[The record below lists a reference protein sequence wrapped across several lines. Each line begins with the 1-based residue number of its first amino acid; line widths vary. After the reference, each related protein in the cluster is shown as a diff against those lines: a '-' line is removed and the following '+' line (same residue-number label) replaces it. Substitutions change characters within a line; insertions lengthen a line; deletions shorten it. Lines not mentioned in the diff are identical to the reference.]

1 MMNLKQ
7 ILSNFLL
14 LTIAIYT
21 TNIKAQKLDLGL
33 PESVGMSH
41 DRIQN
46 LTSVLEEYVEN
57 KKLAGAVALIARRG
71 KIVYF
76 ESVGQ
81 MDIEKQIPMS
91 RNAIF
96 RIASQTKAIV
106 SVGIMMLQEEGK
118 LLISDPVGD
127 YIPEFEQTKV
137 AVPKEDGGYI
147 VEKAKRPITIRDLL
161 THTAGIGYGDG
172 VASDI
177 WEKEGIQ
184 GWYFAHR
191 NEPVL
196 ETVKR
201 MGQLPFDAQPG
212 EKYVYGYN
220 TDILGALIEVVSG
233 QTLEVYLQKQILNP
247 LGMKDTHFYLPQNK
261 VKRLATVYSS
271 TPDGDIERAP
281 DEGTMISQ
289 GAYVKGPRVSF
300 SGGAGYLST
309 AMDYA
314 VFLQMMLNKG
324 VYNGKRILSRKS
336 VELMTTDHLKES
348 QYPSFFSLRKKA
360 GTGFGL
366 GFSVVNDLGLRGVL
380 GTVGEYE
387 WGGAYSSIY
396 WVDPK
401 EELVVVYFSQLIP
414 ALNIN
419 DHDKLRAQVYQS
431 IID

>member
-1 MMNLKQ
+1 MYIKQ

-21 TNIKAQKLDLGL
+21 TNLKAQKLDLGS

-41 DRIQN
+41 ERIQN
-46 LTSVLEEYVEN
+46 LTRVLNGYVEN

-71 KIVYF
+71 KIIYF
-76 ESVGQ
+76 EPIGQ
-81 MDIEKQIPMS
+81 MDIEKNIPMS
-91 RNAIF
+91 RNTIF

-106 SVGIMMLQEEGK
+106 SVGVMMLQEEGK
-118 LLISDPVGD
+118 ILISDPVGD
-127 YIPEFEQTKV
+127 YIPEFKETTV
-137 AVPKEDGGYI
+137 AVTKEGGGYI
-147 VEKAKRPITIRDLL
+147 IEKAKRPITIRDLL

-184 GWYFAHR
+184 GWYFAHK

-196 ETVKR
+196 KTVKR
-201 MGQLPFDAQPG
+201 MGHLPFDAQPG
-212 EKYVYGYN
+212 KKYVYGYN

-233 QTLEVYLQKQILNP
+233 QTLEAFLQKKILNP

-271 TPDGDIERAP
+271 TPDGDIQRAP

-289 GAYVKGPRVSF
+289 GAYINGPRVSF

-309 AMDYA
+309 AIDYA

-324 VYNGKRILSRKS
+324 VYDGKRILSRKS
-336 VELMTTDHLKES
+336 VELMTTNHLEES
-348 QYPSFFSLRKKA
+348 QIPSFFSLRKKA

-366 GFSVVNDLGLRGVL
+366 GFSVVNNLGLRGDL
-380 GTVGEYE
+380 GSKGEYE

-401 EELVVVYFSQLIP
+401 EELIVVYFSQLLP
-414 ALNIN
+414 ALNID
-419 DHDKLRAQVYQS
+419 DHGKLRTQVYQS
-431 IID
+431 IVD